1 MPKIFISYRRDDAAG
16 FAGRLADALEAR
28 YGVGTVFRDVDD
40 IQPGKDFVEALDTA
54 LRSTDVFI
62 VMIGRQWLSVGGP
75 DAPRLHDPQD
85 YVRREIAM
93 ALERTIP
100 VMPALLEGARM
111 PTQAQLPSELGDLA
125 RRQAI
130 VLDDRSWNDD
140 VQKLMSTIE
149 ATRVHAAST
158 PARSPDEVASV
169 DLKRRGLVWIV
180 LPGALALAVFGGWRM
195 RRVPDLAGEWRL
207 EDGSRWRVRQEGRRL
222 DIEDVHYQS
231 REVWREGTGQVTREG
246 VVVDLRYVFEA
257 RATLHGTLRLSEDE
271 RSLSGI
277 VTQNPSAR
285 KFPLD
290 LRR

>member
-54 LRSTDVFI
+54 LQSTDVFI

-100 VMPALLEGARM
+100 VIPALLEGARM
-111 PTQAQLPSELGDLA
+111 PAQMELPPELAELA

-130 VLDDRSWNDD
+130 VLDDRSWNAD

-149 ATRVHAAST
+149 ASPVHGTATHALPT
-158 PARSPDEVASV
+158 DEVAPV
-169 DLKRRGLVWIV
+169 DAERRKLAWIV

-195 RRVPDLAGEWRL
+195 SQVPDLAGEWRL

-222 DIEDVHYQS
+222 DIQDVHYQS
-231 REVWREGTGQVTREG
+231 REVWREGTGQITREG
-246 VVVDLRYVFEA
+246 VVVDMRYVFEA
-257 RATLHGTLRLSEDE
+257 GATLHGTLRLSQDE

-277 VTQNPSAR
+277 VTQTPSAR
-285 KFPLD
+285 KFSLD

>member
-28 YGVGTVFRDVDD
+28 YGIGTVFRDVDD

-62 VMIGRQWLSVGGP
+62 VMIGRQWLSVGEP
-75 DAPRLHDPQD
+75 ETPRLHDPQD

-100 VMPALLEGARM
+100 VVPALLEGARM
-111 PTQAQLPSELGDLA
+111 PSQAQLPPELADLA

-130 VLDDRSWNDD
+130 VLDDRSWTAD
-140 VQKLMSTIE
+140 VQKLMSAIE
-149 ATRVHAAST
+149 TTPVHDTSAFGP
-158 PARSPDEVASV
+158 PAEDVAHVEVR
-169 DLKRRGLVWIV
+169 RRGLVWIG
-180 LPGALALAVFGGWRM
+180 LAGALALAVFGGWRM
-195 RRVPDLAGEWRL
+195 SQVPDLAGEWHL

-231 REVWREGTGQVTREG
+231 REVWREGTGRITREG
-246 VVVDLRYVFEA
+246 VVIDLRYVFEA
-257 RATLHGTLRLSEDE
+257 HATLHGTLQLSEDE
-271 RSLSGI
+271 RTLSGI
-277 VTQNPSAR
+277 VTQTPSAR
-285 KFPLD
+285 KFTLD

>member
-1 MPKIFISYRRDDAAG
+1 MPKLFISYRREDAAG

-28 YGVGTVFRDVDD
+28 YGVGAVFRDVDD

-85 YVRREIAM
+85 FVRREITM

-100 VMPALLEGARM
+100 VIPALLEGARM
-111 PTQAQLPSELGDLA
+111 PTQAELPPELADLA

-130 VLDDRSWNDD
+130 VLDDRSWNAD
-140 VQKLMSTIE
+140 VQNLMGAIE
-149 ATRVHAAST
+149 ANPMDGTAAHARPT
-158 PARSPDEVASV
+158 DVVAPV
-169 DLKRRGLVWIV
+169 GVKRRRLVWIG
-180 LPGALALAVFGGWRM
+180 LLGALALALFGGWRM
-195 RRVPDLAGEWRL
+195 SQVPDLAGEWRL

-231 REVWREGTGQVTREG
+231 REVWREGTGQITREG

-257 RATLHGTLRLSEDE
+257 HASLHGTLRLSEDE
-271 RSLSGI
+271 RTLSGI
-277 VTQNPSAR
+277 VTQAPSAR
-285 KFPLD
+285 KLSLD